1 MVEADDQDGMLYGAD
16 LDDYINKLKAKAAAF
31 FEQAGKD
38 PMEIYRI
45 EQFEPIKQ
53 DPEFHGKFYQGDSY
67 VVLKKQR
74 ANYDIHYW
82 HGKEAT
88 AVSVTINQHITLSM
102 LL

>member
-1 MVEADDQDGMLYGAD
+1 MVEADDYDDGQLYGED
-16 LDDYINKLKAKAAAF
+16 LNEYIQQVRAKAEAF
-31 FEQAGKD
+31 FAQAGQD

-45 EQFEPIKQ
+45 EQFDPVKQ
-53 DPEFHGKFYQGDSY
+53 DKEFHGKFYQGDSY

-88 AVSVTINQHITLSM
+88 AVSSHLLSI
-102 LL
+102 

>member
-1 MVEADDQDGMLYGAD
+1 MVEAN
-16 LDDYINKLKAKAAAF
+16 DDYGGTLYDEDALNYINQLKAKAAAF
-31 FEQAGKD
+31 FEQAGQD
-38 PMEIYRI
+38 ELEVYRI

-88 AVSVTINQHITLSM
+88 AVSIKHY
-102 LL
+102 